1 MTKYVHL
8 YNVLQLEDILMQGT
22 CSTFTCTLKQ
32 YTYLYCLRHE
42 WRESVCLKGK
52 YMQKSFCCISKK
64 LVRRSL
70 LFTMLTQQQISKTM
84 KQIKN
89 RGEKKEM
96 SS

>member
-1 MTKYVHL
+1 MYTCTMY
-8 YNVLQLEDILMQGT
+8 YNWKMQGT
-22 CSTFTCTLKQ
+22 FHI
-32 YTYLYCLRHE
+32 YIEAVYLYCLRHE
-42 WRESVCLKGK
+42 WKESVCLKGK
-52 YMQKSFCCISKK
+52 YMRKNILCISIK

-84 KQIKN
+84 NEIKN